1 MAAPGDEHPAL
12 DSVVAAPEL
21 PRKRARSAENV
32 WSMGSVVMGS
42 AYTAHME
49 CGVGAT
55 RRSRLKV
62 LGAGPP
68 FDCVAI
74 QGCMR
79 IHSARVLRAAR

>member
-1 MAAPGDEHPAL
+1 MHVLLQPLCSRGASLGACADRPGDEHLAL

-55 RRSRLKV
+55 RRSRLK
-62 LGAGPP
+62 
-68 FDCVAI
+68 F
-74 QGCMR
+74 
-79 IHSARVLRAAR
+79 